1 MKVLIVGSSKLPIPA
16 VKGGAVSNLI
26 EQLIAQNEI
35 HKEIELSCCSL
46 YDPEAEKEAK
56 KYTETNF
63 IWAKP
68 PKFVKFLDKIVYV
81 ILGKIFRLKRLLS
94 LSFIFQVIWLSFFVS
109 KTIKIGKYDKIVF
122 ENSIPLLFSLKLR
135 GNGKR
140 YQGKYYLHMH
150 SVPRKYYGNAKLVNQ
165 CERVICISE
174 YVANQIIADC
184 RLNIPK
190 EKVCIMYN
198 CIDTNLFFNNSGA
211 FLSEIREK
219 YNIKT
224 HEKIVLFVG
233 RLCKEKGIAELLQ
246 ALRLVKEKN
255 IVLLVAGSNFYKTG
269 IVSSYE
275 DYLSSLISELECRVI
290 FTGYIDYSE
299 IPRYYDAA
307 DVVVLPSIWEEPAGM
322 TIIEAMACHR
332 PVITTKSGGIPEYAD
347 SKSCILLEKDNSLV
361 ENIAKNID
369 ALLLDSD
376 YSEEISELA
385 EIKAKRFNCDFYY
398 EQFLRILNFGK

>member
-1 MKVLIVGSSKLPIPA
+1 MRVLIVGSSKLPIPA

-26 EQLIAQNEI
+26 EQLIAQNEV

-46 YDPEAEKEAK
+46 YDAEAEEAAK

-81 ILGKIFRLKRLLS
+81 ILGKIFRFKRLLS

-109 KTIKIGKYDKIVF
+109 KTIKIGKYDKIIF

-135 GNGKR
+135 GNRKR
-140 YQGKYYLHMH
+140 YQGKYYIHMH
-150 SVPRKYYGNAKLVNQ
+150 SVPRKYYGNARLVNE
-165 CERVICISE
+165 CERLICISE
-174 YVANQIIADC
+174 YVANQIITDS
-184 RLNIPK
+184 RIK
-190 EKVCIMYN
+190 ISRDKICIMYN
-198 CIDTNLFFNNSGA
+198 CIDTNLFFNNNKVFS
-211 FLSEIREK
+211 SEIRKK
-219 YNIKT
+219 YNIKPD
-224 HEKIVLFVG
+224 EKIVLFVG

-246 ALRLVKEKN
+246 ALSLVKEKN
-255 IVLLVAGSNFYKTG
+255 MVLLVAGSNFYKTG

-275 DYLSSLISELECRVI
+275 DYLSSLISDLECRVI

-299 IPRYYDAA
+299 IPQYYDAA
-307 DVVVLPSIWEEPAGM
+307 DLVVLPSIWEEPAGM
-322 TIIEAMACHR
+322 TIIEAMACHK

-347 SKSCILLEKDNSLV
+347 SKSCILLEKDDKLV
-361 ENIAKNID
+361 ESIAENID

-376 YSEEISELA
+376 YSEKISELA
-385 EIKAKRFNCDFYY
+385 ERKAKRFNSEFYY
-398 EQFLRILNFGK
+398 EQFLLILNFRK